1 MKEFA
6 SMPEQREWRDQR
18 AYHAFLSKA
27 LPVDAYHTAIDV
39 GSAGSAFKGQLRK
52 ARGQKAGVPDY
63 LVVHHGVTLWME
75 FKSGSSLSEP
85 QKLTRDA
92 LRANGHAWALVR
104 SLEDVEAACVEAGI
118 PLRASVSAISG
129 RIAEQR
135 ARLPAKRKA
144 VPRTPG
150 GPARMSVA
158 QYRKLH
164 TKGLL

>member
-1 MKEFA
+1 MAKLV
-6 SMPEQREWRDQR
+6 QNEWSLQR
-18 AYHAFLSKA
+18 AIAVYLSKA
-27 LPVDAYHTAIDV
+27 LPPEIYWTAIDI
-39 GSAGSAFKGQLRK
+39 GSAGGAHQGALRK
-52 ARGQKAGVPDY
+52 ARGVRAGLPDL
-63 LVVHHGVTLWME
+63 LVAFAGRALWLE
-75 FKSGSSLSEP
+75 IKNGSSLSEP

-104 SLEDVEAACVEAGI
+104 SLEDVEAACVSAGI
-118 PLRASVSAISG
+118 PLRATVSAISD

-144 VPRTPG
+144 APRTPA

-164 TKGLL
+164 SRGLV

>member
-1 MKEFA
+1 MA
-6 SMPEQREWRDQR
+6 VMREWRLQR
-18 AYHAFLSKA
+18 AIVTYLSKA
-27 LPVDAYHTAIDV
+27 LPETAYFSSIDI
-39 GSAGSAFKGQLRK
+39 GSAGSAHQGALRR
-52 ARGQKAGVPDY
+52 ARGVKAGLPDL
-63 LVVHHGVTLWME
+63 LVAFAGRALWLE
-75 FKSGSSLSEP
+75 IKNGSSLSEP

-104 SLEDVEAACVEAGI
+104 SLEDVEAACAEAGI
-118 PLRASVSAISG
+118 PLRATVSAISD

-144 VPRTPG
+144 APRTPG

-164 TKGLL
+164 SRGLV

>member
-1 MKEFA
+1 MAKLV
-6 SMPEQREWRDQR
+6 QNEWSLQR
-18 AYHAFLSKA
+18 AIAVYLSKA
-27 LPVDAYHTAIDV
+27 LPPEIYWSAIDI
-39 GSAGSAFKGQLRK
+39 GSAGSAHQGALRR
-52 ARGQKAGVPDY
+52 ARGVKAGLPDL
-63 LVVHHGVTLWME
+63 LVAFAGRALWLE
-75 FKSGSSLSEP
+75 IKNGSSLSEP

-104 SLEDVEAACVEAGI
+104 SLEDVEAACAEAGI

-135 ARLPAKRKA
+135 SRLPAKRKA
-144 VPRTPG
+144 APRTPV

-158 QYRKLH
+158 QYRKFH